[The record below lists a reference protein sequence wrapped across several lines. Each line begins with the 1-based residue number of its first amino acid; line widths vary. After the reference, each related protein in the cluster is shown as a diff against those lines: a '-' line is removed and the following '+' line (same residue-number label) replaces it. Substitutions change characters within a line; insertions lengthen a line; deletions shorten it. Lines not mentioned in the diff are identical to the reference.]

1 MRGLLDIFGTSGGDT
16 LSLLGMSPEAIQR
29 SRDDAQAQA
38 LYGLAGSLLSGGPTG
53 LSIVRGL
60 QQGSQA
66 YKNAMQGQVQEQFQ
80 GMQVQDLLRKRKQEE
95 EALALQQQA
104 RMRQQMVDRAVAG
117 SFQPAQAAAPAQF
130 YGQETQ
136 MPLMD
141 DMGQMMPGATAPV
154 AGRAAG
160 LDLQSLAP
168 LLMASPEGRKTL
180 SELMTAQ
187 KGLAGETFNLAE
199 GATLGRINPFTNQPE
214 IVAQGAPKE
223 KPTPSDIQGYNLA
236 KSQGFG
242 GSFLDY
248 QTAIK
253 KAGAGSTVVYPPGA
267 LVPDKAT
274 AKDAQTNILQTGA
287 RLSLYNQIEAQFKPE
302 YLQPAFR
309 AGQAWSSIK
318 DRAGKNL
325 PPQDVETLRDF
336 SQFRQN
342 SINNLSQTIKDLT
355 GAAMGVQEAERI
367 MAGMPNAGTGLFDG
381 DSPTE
386 FKAKLDNVTKQMRNV
401 EARNAYILRKGLSFK
416 DVPLDNVPK
425 LINDRASELAREYR
439 VDLNKATPTQLNVIR
454 RQLAVEFGITAD

>member
-1 MRGLLDIFGTSGGDT
+1 MNGLLDIFGTSGTDT
-16 LSLLGMSPEAIQR
+16 LGLLGMSPEAIKR

-38 LYGLAGSLLSGGPTG
+38 LYSLAGSLLSGGPTG

-66 YKNAMQGQVQEQFQ
+66 YKNAMQGQLQEQFQ
-80 GMQVQDLLRKRKQEE
+80 GFQLQDALRKRKLEE
-95 EALALQQQA
+95 EALK
-104 RMRQQMVDRAVAG
+104 RQQTIDRAVAA
-117 SFQPAQAAAPAQF
+117 SFQPAQAAVPAQF

-141 DMGQMMPGATAPV
+141 DEGQMMPGATAPV

-168 LLMASPEGRKTL
+168 ALMASREGRATL
-180 SELMTAQ
+180 TDLVNAQ

-199 GATLGRINPFTNQPE
+199 GATLGRINPLTGETE
-214 IVAQGAPKE
+214 IIARGTPKE
-223 KPTPSDIQGYNLA
+223 KATPGEIQGYNFA
-236 KSQGFG
+236 RSQGYQ
-242 GSFLDY
+242 GSFIDY
-248 QTAIK
+248 QTALK

-267 LVPDKAT
+267 LVPDKTT

-325 PPQDVETLRDF
+325 SPQDVETLRDF

-425 LINDRASELAREYR
+425 LINDRAAELAREYR
-439 VDLNKATPTQLNVIR
+439 VDLKKATPTQLSAIK

>member
-1 MRGLLDIFGTSGGDT
+1 MNGLLDIFGTSGTDT
-16 LSLLGMSPEAIQR
+16 LGLLGMSPEAIKR

-38 LYGLAGSLLSGGPTG
+38 LYSLAGSLLSGGPTG

-66 YKNAMQGQVQEQFQ
+66 YKNAMQGQLQEQFQ
-80 GMQVQDLLRKRKQEE
+80 GFQLQDALRKRKLEE
-95 EALALQQQA
+95 EALK
-104 RMRQQMVDRAVAG
+104 RQQTIDRAVAA
-117 SFQPAQAAAPAQF
+117 SFQPAQAAVPAQF

-141 DMGQMMPGATAPV
+141 DEGQMMPGATAPV

-168 LLMASPEGRKTL
+168 VLMASREGRATL
-180 SELMTAQ
+180 TDLVNAQ

-199 GATLGRINPFTNQPE
+199 GATLGRINPLTGETE
-214 IVAQGAPKE
+214 IIARGTPKE
-223 KPTPSDIQGYNLA
+223 KATPGEIQGYNFA
-236 KSQGFG
+236 RSQGYQ
-242 GSFLDY
+242 GSFIDY
-248 QTAIK
+248 QTALK

-267 LVPDKAT
+267 LVPDKTT

-325 PPQDVETLRDF
+325 SPQDVETLRDF

-425 LINDRASELAREYR
+425 LINDRAAELAREYR
-439 VDLNKATPTQLNVIR
+439 VDLKKATPTQLSAIK